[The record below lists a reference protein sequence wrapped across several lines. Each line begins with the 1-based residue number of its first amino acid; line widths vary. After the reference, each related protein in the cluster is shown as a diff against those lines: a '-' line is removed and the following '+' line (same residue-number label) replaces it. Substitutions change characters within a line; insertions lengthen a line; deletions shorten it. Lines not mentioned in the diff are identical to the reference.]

1 MIHSYAENGFTD
13 KETAKWAEKLSPI
26 ADHTSSRERKSI
38 DAERAVDDLKKTEYM
53 EERVGDTFDAVVSS
67 VTSFGMFI
75 QLENTVEG
83 LIHISNMK
91 DDYYE
96 FDEKSMSMHGRSTGK
111 IFKVG
116 QPIQVKLIRRDVE
129 HRQIDFERV
138 LTPEEEEQVKK
149 REEEFKKRRASH
161 SRSTYRSNNKNG
173 KGGNGNRRGGNGH
186 GGHSNNNKRRG
197 KYESR

>member
-1 MIHSYAENGFTD
+1 
-13 KETAKWAEKLSPI
+13 
-26 ADHTSSRERKSI
+26 
-38 DAERAVDDLKKTEYM
+38 M
-53 EERVGDTFDAVVSS
+53 EDRVGEEFDAVVSS

-111 IFKVG
+111 VFKVG
-116 QPIQVKLIRRDVE
+116 QPIKVKLIRADTEQRK
-129 HRQIDFERV
+129 IDFERV
-138 LTPEEEEQVKK
+138 LSPEEAEKAKQ

-161 SRSTYRSNNKNG
+161 SRSTFR
-173 KGGNGNRRGGNGH
+173 GNGCGKKNNNNNHRGGHRN
-186 GGHSNNNKRRG
+186 SNNKRRG

>member
-13 KETAKWAEKLSPI
+13 EEQTKWANKLDDI
-26 ADHTSSRERKSI
+26 AQHTSSRERISI
-38 DAERAVDDLKKTEYM
+38 NAERAVDDLKKTEYM
-53 EERVGDTFDAVVSS
+53 ADQVGNTFDAVVSS

-75 QLENTVEG
+75 QLDNTVEG

-96 FDEKSMSMHGRSTGK
+96 YDEKSMSMHGRGTGK

-116 QPIQVKLIRRDVE
+116 QPIQVKLIRADVE

-138 LTPEEEEQVKK
+138 LTPEEQEQADK
-149 REEEFKKRRASH
+149 REAEFKKK
-161 SRSTYRSNNKNG
+161 RSAQHGRGRGGHGRHNDNNKSHGSNDG
-173 KGGNGNRRGGNGH
+173 K
-186 GGHSNNNKRRG
+186 KRG